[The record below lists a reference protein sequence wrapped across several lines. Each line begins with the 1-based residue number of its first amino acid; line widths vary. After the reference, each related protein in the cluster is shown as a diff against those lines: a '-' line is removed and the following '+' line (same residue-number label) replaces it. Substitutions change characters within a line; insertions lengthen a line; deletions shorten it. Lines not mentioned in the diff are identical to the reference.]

1 MTTGQKTNPRVA
13 EPEPHAHGSAGYR
26 AVTLA
31 LFAAGLTTFMSMYS
45 TQAMLPAFSEHFG
58 VQPATAAF
66 SVSLT
71 TGFLALAMIPAGV
84 LSDRYGRT
92 RVMLVSAASAS
103 AIGLLLPLSP
113 TIGALLAGRALQGA
127 VLAGVPAVAMA
138 YLAEEI
144 HPDSLGRAMG
154 RYVAGTS
161 IGGLLGRLIS
171 SCALDF
177 MPWRLAMELASVTS
191 LAFTIVFIRSLPK
204 SRFFRPEPV
213 GLRAVV
219 RGMLGHL
226 RNPAL
231 VCLFALG
238 FLLMGGFVT
247 VYNYLG
253 YRLTAA
259 PFRLPQTVV
268 GLVFL
273 LYLAGTASSAL
284 AGRLSDR
291 AGRPKVL
298 ACSAAAMAAGLA
310 ITLPDSIWAVL
321 LGVLLFTGGFF
332 AAHST
337 ASGWVS
343 RIATRNRAG
352 ASSLYLFC
360 YYLGSAL
367 VGEFGGL
374 AYHRGG
380 WSALA
385 GYVGAPLLAALAL
398 IGCLV
403 RLTRPK
409 PSFPA

>member
-1 MTTGQKTNPRVA
+1 MTTYQKTNARVA
-13 EPEPHAHGSAGYR
+13 DDEPHEHGSAGYR
-26 AVTLA
+26 GVTLA

-58 VQPATAAF
+58 VQPATAAL

-71 TGFLALAMIPAGV
+71 TGFLALAMIPAGI

-92 RVMLVSAASAS
+92 RVMLASAAAAS

-113 TIGALLAGRALQGA
+113 TIGVLLAGRALQGVA
-127 VLAGVPAVAMA
+127 LAGVPAVAMA

-144 HPDSLGRAMG
+144 HGNSLGRAMG

-171 SCALDF
+171 SSALDF
-177 MPWRLAMELASVTS
+177 VSWRFAMEIASVTS
-191 LAFTIVFIRSLPK
+191 LVFTVLFIRSLPK

-213 GLRAVV
+213 GLWTVV

-231 VCLFALG
+231 VCLFLLG
-238 FLLMGGFVT
+238 FILMGGFVT

-273 LYLAGTASSAL
+273 LYLAGTVSSAQ
-284 AGRLSDR
+284 AGKLSDR

-298 ACSAAAMAAGLA
+298 ACSAVVMAAGLA
-310 ITLPDSIWAVL
+310 ITLPDSVWAVL

-332 AAHST
+332 ATHST

-343 RIATRNRAG
+343 QIATQNRAG

-360 YYLGSAL
+360 YYLGSAF

-380 WSALA
+380 WAALA
-385 GYVGAPLLAALAL
+385 AYVGAPLVVGLVL

-409 PSFPA
+409 PSFPT